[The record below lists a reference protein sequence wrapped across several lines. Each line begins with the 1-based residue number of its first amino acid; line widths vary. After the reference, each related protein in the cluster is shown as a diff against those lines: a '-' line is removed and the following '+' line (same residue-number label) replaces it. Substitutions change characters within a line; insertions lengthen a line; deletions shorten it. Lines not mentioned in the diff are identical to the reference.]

1 MKPSGEAARQPA
13 GPPPRGPDRGKRFAW
28 VLGNAQD
35 KKRFRWPE
43 WCALVC
49 YAGLVAFAIP
59 YHEPFVNEAQAW
71 QLARTLSLGSLF
83 HTFIHY
89 EGSPILWHFLLW
101 LVARAHVSYAGLHWI
116 CGAIGTA
123 AAGVLIFKS
132 PFPRYLRL
140 SLPFTYFLIFQYA
153 VVARNYVLA
162 PLMLFALAACWKKRP
177 ILVTILLGL
186 MANTALH
193 VAVISGGLAVVYAIE
208 QLRREGIKDA
218 GRRRELLYCALL
230 LVAFYGF
237 AVWTAHPPH
246 DLVMTRVRGESRPFF
261 VSAIQSLMWGM
272 CEPMLLSA
280 PFWLVIAFWFAARRK
295 IIYLLPVLLF
305 AVFCGAVIFN
315 WWHVGLLSPL
325 LISIMWMNW
334 STPGSK
340 PYEFE
345 TAGRVALTVM
355 IVSQILWSGFAI
367 YYDHYYAY
375 APDRAAAEFLKP
387 YVQQGDGIAVTY
399 VRKGNEYQSR
409 AFPAI
414 GVLPYFDRNIFV
426 NTPYPFWYWSSQD
439 PSDQRY
445 DAAVEAHVPI
455 VLVAVVNQHQ
465 VTQPDLDHPE
475 FASLAEH
482 GYRHLATFCGT
493 MPQGFALRFNMC
505 DVFYGYSGK

>member
-1 MKPSGEAARQPA
+1 
-13 GPPPRGPDRGKRFAW
+13 
-28 VLGNAQD
+28 
-35 KKRFRWPE
+35 
-43 WCALVC
+43 
-49 YAGLVAFAIP
+49 
-59 YHEPFVNEAQAW
+59 
-71 QLARTLSLGSLF
+71 
-83 HTFIHY
+83 
-89 EGSPILWHFLLW
+89 
-101 LVARAHVSYAGLHWI
+101 
-116 CGAIGTA
+116 
-123 AAGVLIFKS
+123 
-132 PFPRYLRL
+132 
-140 SLPFTYFLIFQYA
+140 
-153 VVARNYVLA
+153 
-162 PLMLFALAACWKKRP
+162 
-177 ILVTILLGL
+177 
-186 MANTALH
+186 
-193 VAVISGGLAVVYAIE
+193 
-208 QLRREGIKDA
+208 
-218 GRRRELLYCALL
+218 
-230 LVAFYGF
+230 
-237 AVWTAHPPH
+237 VWTAHPPH